1 MVLQQMM
8 TTTRVARLFGA
19 ETPEEI
25 RTRQGY
31 LAQLRFRRQWHQ
43 AGYTRR
49 NHATRTTNPQS
60 RNRNHHPT
68 TPRIT
73 KARPSGRA
81 PDTTRRLPRR
91 RESNK

>member
-8 TTTRVARLFGA
+8 TTTQVARLFGA

-43 AGYTRR
+43 AGYTLDEITPLVPQIPK
-49 NHATRTTNPQS
+49 AEITTIIQQ
-60 RNRNHHPT
+60 HH
-68 TPRIT
+68 
-73 KARPSGRA
+73 
-81 PDTTRRLPRR
+81 
-91 RESNK
+91 E